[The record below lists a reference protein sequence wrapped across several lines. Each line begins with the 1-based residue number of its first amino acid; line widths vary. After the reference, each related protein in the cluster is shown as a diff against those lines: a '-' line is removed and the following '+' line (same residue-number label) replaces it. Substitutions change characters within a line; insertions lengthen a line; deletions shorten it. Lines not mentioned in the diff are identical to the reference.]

1 MTNRKDRQLLVI
13 NRDEQTGEVSVIRTL
28 VPSTPQTLVL
38 RLRKGQ
44 QVVVEIEPD
53 NTKMPRAKS

>member
-1 MTNRKDRQLLVI
+1 MTRKDRQFLILT
-13 NRDEQTGEVSVIRTL
+13 RDEAGKINVVRCE
-28 VPSTPQTLVL
+28 VPSTPQTLAI

-53 NTKMPRAKS
+53 NTKSKKAKP